1 MDTPASSMKSNY
13 DLVVVIAEA
22 AQKSSRLSLIMT
34 VISFHGWGRIS
45 ILFLMV
51 AAFPASVLLMNKLYY
66 SSIYHGFFLRF
77 IVSISIVVACSIYF
91 DFLIYGKKGIFPE
104 YKKIIMHYSRRYRFS
119 RYLIFRQILMDANVG
134 VAEIQRARDIIEA
147 DIELSRKLYGK
158 IGTVESYFI
167 SIVVS
172 FSTSALVVGIDKRV
186 DIDFFELF
194 EDVFL
199 LLNIALLIYLFRNDI
214 YNPEYKRSELIWF
227 LDRYEKDLP
236 SGLVEC

>member
-1 MDTPASSMKSNY
+1 
-13 DLVVVIAEA
+13 
-22 AQKSSRLSLIMT
+22 
-34 VISFHGWGRIS
+34 
-45 ILFLMV
+45 
-51 AAFPASVLLMNKLYY
+51 
-66 SSIYHGFFLRF
+66 
-77 IVSISIVVACSIYF
+77 
-91 DFLIYGKKGIFPE
+91 
-104 YKKIIMHYSRRYRFS
+104 
-119 RYLIFRQILMDANVG
+119 MDANVG